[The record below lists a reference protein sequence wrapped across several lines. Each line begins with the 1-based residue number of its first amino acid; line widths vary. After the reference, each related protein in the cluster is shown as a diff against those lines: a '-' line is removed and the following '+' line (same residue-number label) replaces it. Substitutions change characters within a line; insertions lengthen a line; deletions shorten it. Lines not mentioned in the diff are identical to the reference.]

1 MYYIYN
7 TLYIIIIIYYM
18 LYILFKYKENVN
30 QQFQMIYHFSI
41 FFQVILMSDMAY
53 GILALWFEINLL
65 IFDHTGNED
74 I

>member
-1 MYYIYN
+1 
-7 TLYIIIIIYYM
+7 
-18 LYILFKYKENVN
+18 
-30 QQFQMIYHFSI
+30 MIYHFSI